1 MEILKLHCFS
11 LKRQTPLEDLL
22 EFKLPCSLPDAL
34 AFLALYFGQ
43 KNLGFPMAANLA
55 YAVEGSPFFVRQI
68 TVEEIVAQTFAARFP
83 IREETWLL
91 DWIRRLLAYYP
102 VMTALTRQEKRIPET
117 VFELFTTADRLLLA
131 GPLPE
136 HVPESLV
143 FARFHFWAKPDKFT
157 YIRIL
162 YGWTREADPMQIQ
175 LLYDLLW
182 GYIQRIL
189 HLFGEGVSAP
199 APSVRGVDE
208 ACRAEAY
215 PADSRTT
222 PINSEPFMTGARPRP
237 FNAEPVEPHHIIK
250 LPRIYSKSLAK
261 VCQMVSLRQQQI
273 EKGQAIPDIETVRDN
288 LSLSINTLRKLPEL
302 VSNWTNPAYRWYA
315 DTWLREQSGHKD
327 EEITQMLSD
336 VRERL
341 LAEDWALVIAAP
353 AKPPPKAKDMLA
365 GQNRSPTDWQ
375 AAL

>member
-1 MEILKLHCFS
+1 MEKLKLHCFS

-34 AFLALYFGQ
+34 EFLALYLGQ
-43 KNLGFPMAANLA
+43 KNLGLPMAENLA
-55 YAVEGSPFFVRQI
+55 FAMEGLPFFARQI
-68 TVEEIVAQTFAARFP
+68 SVEEVVAQTFAARFP
-83 IREETWLL
+83 IREETWLF
-91 DWIRRLLAYYP
+91 DWIRRLVGYYP
-102 VMTALTRQEKRIPET
+102 IRAALTRQEKRIPET
-117 VFELFTTADRLLLA
+117 IFELFTTADRLLLA

-136 HVPESLV
+136 QAKDSLV
-143 FARFHFWAKPDKFT
+143 FARLHYWAKPDKFT
-157 YIRIL
+157 YVRIL
-162 YGWTREADPMQIQ
+162 YGWAWEAEPEQVK
-175 LLYDLLW
+175 LLYDLLE
-182 GYIQRIL
+182 GYIQRVL
-189 HLFGEGVSAP
+189 NLFGEGAP
-199 APSVRGVDE
+199 ALAPPHRE
-208 ACRAEAY
+208 AYEASRTEAY
-215 PADSRTT
+215 PAEALTT
-222 PINSEPFMTGARPRP
+222 AVKSEPFVSGTRPRH
-237 FNAEPVEPHHIIK
+237 FNAQQVEPQQIIK
-250 LPRIYSKSLAK
+250 LPRIYLKTLAK

-341 LAEDWALVIAAP
+341 LAEDWAVVIAAP
-353 AKPPPKAKDMLA
+353 AKPPPKAKDMPA